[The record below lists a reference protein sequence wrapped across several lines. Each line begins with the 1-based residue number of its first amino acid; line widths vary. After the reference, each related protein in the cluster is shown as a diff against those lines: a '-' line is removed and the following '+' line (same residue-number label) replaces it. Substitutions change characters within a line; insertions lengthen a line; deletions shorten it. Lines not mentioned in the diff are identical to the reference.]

1 MDLKNKLAVLTYFDI
16 FNFPLTEFEL
26 QKWQFQ
32 KDFLPTVEVEKN
44 IQQHNGFYF
53 LKNRS
58 EIIQT
63 RLTRYSIAEKKFKK
77 VIKISKVL
85 RWIPFIKMI
94 AVCNSLSYSN
104 ATVESDIDLFI
115 ITQKN
120 RIWLTRFLAVSW
132 LKIFKLRPR
141 ENDTQDKI
149 CLSFFVS
156 EDSLN
161 LEKLLLPAKNNLSDI
176 HFIYWLSQFKM
187 IYDKDR
193 TWIKFTQANEWLK
206 KYLPNFEWAQSNL
219 RRQIKTIKLPSFWGG
234 WLEKIV
240 RKYQLKILPV
250 TIKDKMNQNSNVV
263 VNDQILKLHTNDRR
277 EEYRDKFKNK
287 IFQK

>member
-1 MDLKNKLAVLTYFDI
+1 
-16 FNFPLTEFEL
+16 
-26 QKWQFQ
+26 
-32 KDFLPTVEVEKN
+32 
-44 IQQHNGFYF
+44 
-53 LKNRS
+53 
-58 EIIQT
+58 
-63 RLTRYSIAEKKFKK
+63 
-77 VIKISKVL
+77 
-85 RWIPFIKMI
+85 
-94 AVCNSLSYSN
+94 
-104 ATVESDIDLFI
+104 
-115 ITQKN
+115 
-120 RIWLTRFLAVSW
+120 
-132 LKIFKLRPR
+132 
-141 ENDTQDKI
+141 
-149 CLSFFVS
+149 
-156 EDSLN
+156 
-161 LEKLLLPAKNNLSDI
+161 
-176 HFIYWLSQFKM
+176 M